1 MMFLILDRNPV
12 KSASLVPDKLKFK
25 QLLEL
30 AQMISTITGS
40 VYKPVRQGK
49 EIQEWIKKYPD
60 YTKFYYRTLYAWCI
74 ENIKMQEK
82 TIKDLMTIYLSLKS
96 AKFIHYPETAIFRYN
111 KNYKGTSWQ
120 NNSELSI
127 NTAIYEYKKY
137 LCWKGYYDHLQ
148 SN

>member
-1 MMFLILDRNPV
+1 MFLILDWNPV

-49 EIQEWIKKYPD
+49 EIQKWIKRYPD
-60 YTKFYYRTLYAWCI
+60 YTKFYYRTLFAWCI
-74 ENIKMQEK
+74 KNIKMKEK
-82 TIKDLMTIYLSLKS
+82 TLKDLMTIYLSLKNNN
-96 AKFIHYPETAIFRYN
+96 FIDYPDTAIFRYN
-111 KNYKGTSWQ
+111 KNYEGTSWQ

-137 LCWKGYYDHLQ
+137 LCWKGYHDHLQ

>member
-1 MMFLILDRNPV
+1 MFLILDRNPV

-82 TIKDLMTIYLSLKS
+82 TIKDLMTIYLSLSYKE
-96 AKFIHYPETAIFRYN
+96 IDMYPETAIFRYN

-148 SN
+148 SD

>member
-1 MMFLILDRNPV
+1 MLLILDRNPV

-60 YTKFYYRTLYAWCI
+60 YTKFYYKTLFIWCK
-74 ENIKMQEK
+74 ENIKIKEK
-82 TIKDLMTIYLSLKS
+82 TIKDLMTIYLSLKNNN
-96 AKFIHYPETAIFRYN
+96 FIKYPDTAIFRYN
-111 KNYKGTSWQ
+111 KNYKDSFYKT
-120 NNSELSI
+120 NSELPI
-127 NTAIYEYKKY
+127 KTAIKEYTKY
-137 LCWKGYYDHLQ
+137 LGWKNDYLQ

>member
-1 MMFLILDRNPV
+1 MLLILDRNPV

-82 TIKDLMTIYLSLKS
+82 TMKDLMTIYLSLSYKEVDM
-96 AKFIHYPETAIFRYN
+96 YPETAIFRYN
-111 KNYKGTSWQ
+111 KNYEGTSWQ

-137 LCWKGYYDHLQ
+137 LCWKGYHDHLQ

>member
-1 MMFLILDRNPV
+1 MMFLILDENPV
-12 KSASLVPDKLKFK
+12 KSALLVPDKLKFK

-30 AQMISTITGS
+30 AQMISTITDS

-60 YTKFYYRTLYAWCI
+60 YTKFYYKTLYAWCI

-82 TIKDLMTIYLSLKS
+82 TIKDLMTIYLSLSYKEIDI
-96 AKFIHYPETAIFRYN
+96 FPTTAIFRYN
-111 KNYKGTSWQ
+111 KKYNHTRFE
-120 NNSELSI
+120 NNSELPI

-137 LCWKGYYDHLQ
+137 LCWKGYHDHLQ